1 MTGVRHRRGPIL
13 LAAVLLLGACAT
25 PGDGAPEGLGS
36 STTRQNPTTTDDVEP
51 PPSTTTTIALP
62 APVPIEWKPCGDGVQ
77 CGTVSVPIDYLE
89 HAKGT
94 LDLAVVRRPAR
105 DAGRRVGTLVVNPGG
120 PGASGISR
128 VRRGFRISDEVA
140 ARFDI
145 VGFDPRGV
153 GESTPVTCGASV
165 PAFRAVDLAPDSPEE
180 EAQLAAAASA
190 VADVCTATEGAR
202 LGHLGTRE
210 VAHDLEVIRRS
221 LGEPQISFV
230 GLSYGTLIGLLWA
243 EAHPTS
249 VRALVLDGV
258 VDPGAAADATS
269 IEQVAAIERSMRA
282 IDTACRDD
290 PSCPV
295 AGAGGVLAAY
305 DELAR
310 RIEAGET
317 TRRGISPTQ
326 LAYAAFSAT
335 YGGDRWPLLW
345 DALRRGLDGDLG
357 GVAEMA
363 DWFTSLVEYAPFA
376 IVTCLDSQHPIGVE
390 AWRMA
395 ADRAAAASSRFGR
408 IAANELL
415 PCAHWPAGTYEP
427 HMVSAPELGPT
438 LVIGSTGDV
447 ATPFE
452 QAQRVAAEL
461 ARGVLLTVDQAG
473 HIAIDDSQC
482 VDDAV
487 TRYLVD
493 LAVPAPGSRCS

>member
-1 MTGVRHRRGPIL
+1 MPRRRGPLL
-13 LAAVLLLGACAT
+13 LAAVLLIGACSAADQRT
-25 PGDGAPEGLGS
+25 PEGSSS
-36 STTRQNPTTTDDVEP
+36 STTRQRASTTVEVEP
-51 PPSTTTTIALP
+51 PPSTTTTVALP
-62 APVPIEWKPCGDGVQ
+62 PPVPVAWSPCGGGVQ
-77 CGTVSVPIDYLE
+77 CGAVTVPIDYLD

-94 LDLAVVRRPAR
+94 LELAVVRRPAG
-105 DAGRRVGTLVVNPGG
+105 DAARRIGTLVVNPGG
-120 PGASGISR
+120 PGASGTSR
-128 VRRGFRISDEVA
+128 VRRGFRISDEIA

-153 GESTPVTCGASV
+153 GDSTPVMCGASV

-180 EAQLAAAASA
+180 EAQLAATARA
-190 VADVCTATEGAR
+190 VADECTATEGVR

-258 VDPGAAADATS
+258 VDPAATADATS
-269 IEQVAAIERSMRA
+269 IEQVTAIERSMGA
-282 IDTACRDD
+282 IDAACRDD
-290 PSCPV
+290 PSCPL
-295 AGAGGVLAAY
+295 ADAGGVLAAY

-317 TRRGISPTQ
+317 ARRGISPTQ
-326 LAYAAFSAT
+326 LAYAVFSAT
-335 YGGDRWPLLW
+335 YGRDRWPLLW

-376 IVTCLDSQHPIGVE
+376 IVTCLDSRHPVGVD
-390 AWRMA
+390 AWRTA
-395 ADRAAAASSRFGR
+395 ADRAAAASERFGR

-427 HMVSAPELGPT
+427 HPVSAPGVGPT

-452 QAQRVAAEL
+452 QAERVAAAL
-461 ARGVLLTVDQAG
+461 AGGVLLTVDQAG
-473 HIAIDDSQC
+473 HIAIDDSAC